1 LLESSGMEYTG
12 SQLKKIRLE
21 RNIPLVQVASATR
34 IRMAILQDLE
44 DEEYSELSS
53 TTQAKGFLRLYAQFL
68 GLPDRPEVQDTQG
81 SVETTQSTE
90 LTDTRSASETPEA
103 PSPEVVTRVVH
114 PDPLPK
120 ESSEQPFTATETTD
134 PTPEIVV
141 SESQKHLQ
149 AIGRELVARRRYLN
163 VSWDL
168 IEQETHIPR
177 EQLRNVERGDLDAF
191 FNPTKYKSV
200 LLSYTQ
206 FLNLD
211 TTAIMIRYA
220 DAMQKRRLEKNV
232 TKKRRL
238 QGVKVL
244 PASLVNLKRFFTL
257 DLFFGTLMILG
268 IVGFLVWGIS
278 RMSFGDDSPDI
289 TATLP
294 AVADILLAEITP
306 EAFEV
311 IETPEP
317 TQELLEVPTPTPFFT
332 SSEQSS
338 ALELVILIRQNT
350 WLRVISDGE
359 IVYQGRQA
367 PGNVL
372 TYAADE
378 SIELQTGNIAGLE
391 IIFNQ
396 NPYDNGVQKIGTAAR
411 LWFSDEGV
419 SELPIIDSETTE
431 EP

>member
-1 LLESSGMEYTG
+1 MLESSGMEYSG

-21 RNIPLVQVASATR
+21 RNIPLEQVASATR

-53 TTQAKGFLRLYAQFL
+53 TTQAKGFLRLYAKFL
-68 GLPDRPEVQDTQG
+68 GLSDKADVQDAHE
-81 SVETTQSTE
+81 SVETIQSTE
-90 LTDTRSASETPEA
+90 LRDITPASEAPKA
-103 PSPEVVTRVVH
+103 PSPEVVARVAQ

-134 PTPEIVV
+134 PTHEIVV
-141 SESQKHLQ
+141 SESQKDLQ

-163 VSWDL
+163 ISWDL
-168 IEQETHIPR
+168 IEQETHISR

-238 QGVKVL
+238 QGVKIL
-244 PASLVNLKRFFTL
+244 PPSLVNLKRFFTL

-278 RMSFGDDSPDI
+278 RMSFGNDSPDI

-332 SSEQSS
+332 GSEQSS

-396 NPYDNGVQKIGTAAR
+396 NPYDYGVQKLGTPAR

>member
-1 LLESSGMEYTG
+1 MLESSGMEYSG

-21 RNIPLVQVASATR
+21 RNIPLEQVASATR

-53 TTQAKGFLRLYAQFL
+53 TTQAKGFLRLYAKFL
-68 GLPDRPEVQDTQG
+68 GLPDRPVVQDAQE
-81 SVETTQSTE
+81 SVETIQSTE
-90 LTDTRSASETPEA
+90 LTDTTPASERPES
-103 PSPEVVTRVVH
+103 PSPEVVVRVVH

-120 ESSEQPFTATETTD
+120 ESPEQPLAATETTES
-134 PTPEIVV
+134 TPETVV
-141 SESQKHLQ
+141 SESQKELQ

-163 VSWDL
+163 ISWDL

-220 DAMQKRRLEKNV
+220 DAMQKRRLEKNI

-244 PASLVNLKRFFTL
+244 PPSLVNLKRFFTL

-278 RMSFGDDSPDI
+278 RMSFGDDSPEI

-294 AVADILLAEITP
+294 AVADILLAEITT
-306 EAFEV
+306 ETFEI

-317 TQELLEVPTPTPFFT
+317 TQELIEVPTPTPFFT
-332 SSEQSS
+332 GSEQSS
-338 ALELVILIRQNT
+338 PLELVILIRQNT

-396 NPYDNGVQKIGTAAR
+396 NPYDYGVQKLGTPSR

-419 SELPIIDSETTE
+419 SELPIIDSEATE

>member
-1 LLESSGMEYTG
+1 MLESSGMEYSG

-21 RNIPLVQVASATR
+21 RNIPLEQVASATR

-53 TTQAKGFLRLYAQFL
+53 TTQAKGFLRLYAKFL
-68 GLPDRPEVQDTQG
+68 GLSDRPEAQDAHE
-81 SVETTQSTE
+81 SVETIQSTE
-90 LTDTRSASETPEA
+90 LRDITPASEAPKA
-103 PSPEVVTRVVH
+103 PSPEVVARVAQ
-114 PDPLPK
+114 PESLPK

-141 SESQKHLQ
+141 SESQKDLQ

-163 VSWDL
+163 ISWDL

-244 PASLVNLKRFFTL
+244 PPSLVNLKRFFTL

-278 RMSFGDDSPDI
+278 RMSFGDDSPEI

-294 AVADILLAEITP
+294 AVADILLAEITT
-306 EAFEV
+306 ETFEI

-396 NPYDNGVQKIGTAAR
+396 NPYDYGVQKLGTPAR
-411 LWFSDEGV
+411 LWFSDDGV
-419 SELPIIDSETTE
+419 SELPIIDSEATE

>member
-1 LLESSGMEYTG
+1 MLESSGMEYSG

-21 RNIPLVQVASATR
+21 RNIPLEQVASATR

-53 TTQAKGFLRLYAQFL
+53 TTQAKGFLRLYAKFL
-68 GLPDRPEVQDTQG
+68 GLSDRPEAQDAHE
-81 SVETTQSTE
+81 SVETIQSTK
-90 LTDTRSASETPEA
+90 LRDITPASEAPKA
-103 PSPEVVTRVVH
+103 PSPEVVARVAQ

-134 PTPEIVV
+134 PTHEIVV
-141 SESQKHLQ
+141 SESQKDLQ

-163 VSWDL
+163 ISWDL
-168 IEQETHIPR
+168 IEQETHISR
-177 EQLRNVERGDLDAF
+177 EQLRNVERGDLDTF

-238 QGVKVL
+238 QGVKIL
-244 PASLVNLKRFFTL
+244 PPSLVNLKRFFTL

-278 RMSFGDDSPDI
+278 RMSFGDDSPEI

-294 AVADILLAEITP
+294 AVADILLAEITT
-306 EAFEV
+306 ETFEI

-317 TQELLEVPTPTPFFT
+317 TQELIEVPTPTPFFT
-332 SSEQSS
+332 GSEQSS

-350 WLRVISDGE
+350 WLRIISDGE
-359 IVYQGRQA
+359 VVYQGRQA

-396 NPYDNGVQKIGTAAR
+396 NPYDYGVQKLGTPAR

>member
-1 LLESSGMEYTG
+1 MLESSGMEYSG

-21 RNIPLVQVASATR
+21 RNIPLEQVASATR

-68 GLPDRPEVQDTQG
+68 GLPDRPEAQDVQE
-81 SVETTQSTE
+81 SVETIQSTE
-90 LTDTRSASETPEA
+90 LIDITPASETPEA
-103 PSPEVVTRVVH
+103 PSPDVVARVAQ

-120 ESSEQPFTATETTD
+120 ESPEQPFTATETTD

-141 SESQKHLQ
+141 SESQKDLQ

-244 PASLVNLKRFFTL
+244 PPSLVNLKRFFTL

-278 RMSFGDDSPDI
+278 RMSFGNDSPEI

-306 EAFEV
+306 ETFEI

-317 TQELLEVPTPTPFFT
+317 TQELLEVPTPTPFYT
-332 SSEQSS
+332 DSEQSS

-359 IVYQGRQA
+359 IVYQGRQS

-378 SIELQTGNIAGLE
+378 FIELQTGNIAGLE

-396 NPYDNGVQKIGTAAR
+396 SPYDYGIKNLGTPAR

-419 SELPIIDSETTE
+419 SELPIVELEATQN
-431 EP
+431 P

>member
-1 LLESSGMEYTG
+1 MLESSGMEYTG

-134 PTPEIVV
+134 PTHEIVV

-232 TKKRRL
+232 TKTASARRKGL
-238 QGVKVL
+238 AGISGKFETL
-244 PASLVNLKRFFTL
+244 FHLGSLLWNLDDPRNCRL
-257 DLFFGTLMILG
+257 
-268 IVGFLVWGIS
+268 LVWGIS

-359 IVYQGRQA
+359 VVYQGRQA

>member
-1 LLESSGMEYTG
+1 MLESSGMEYSG

-21 RNIPLVQVASATR
+21 RNIPLEQVASATR

-53 TTQAKGFLRLYAQFL
+53 TTQAKGFLRLYAKFL
-68 GLPDRPEVQDTQG
+68 GLPDRPESQDVKE
-81 SVETTQSTE
+81 SVETIQSTE
-90 LTDTRSASETPEA
+90 LTDTSSASERPEA
-103 PSPEVVTRVVH
+103 PSPEVVARTPQ
-114 PDPLPK
+114 PDTLPK
-120 ESSEQPFTATETTD
+120 ESPEKPLAATETTE

-141 SESQKHLQ
+141 SESQKDLQ

-163 VSWDL
+163 ISWDL

-232 TKKRRL
+232 TRKRRL
-238 QGVKVL
+238 QGVKIL
-244 PASLVNLKRFFTL
+244 PPFLVNLKRFFTL

-268 IVGFLVWGIS
+268 IVSFLVWGIS
-278 RMSFGDDSPDI
+278 RMSFGDNSPDI

-306 EAFEV
+306 EAFE
-311 IETPEP
+311 INETPEP
-317 TQELLEVPTPTPFFT
+317 TMEALEVPTPTPFYT
-332 SSEQSS
+332 NSEQSS
-338 ALELVILIRQNT
+338 ELELVILIRQNT
-350 WLRVISDGE
+350 WLRIISDGE

-396 NPYDNGVQKIGTAAR
+396 SPYDYGIKKLGTPAR
-411 LWFSDEGV
+411 LLFSDEGV
-419 SELPIIDSETTE
+419 SELPIIESETTE

>member
-1 LLESSGMEYTG
+1 
-12 SQLKKIRLE
+12 
-21 RNIPLVQVASATR
+21 
-34 IRMAILQDLE
+34 MAILQDLE

-53 TTQAKGFLRLYAQFL
+53 TTQAKGFLRLYAKFL
-68 GLPDRPEVQDTQG
+68 GLSDRPEAQDAHE
-81 SVETTQSTE
+81 SVETIQSTK
-90 LTDTRSASETPEA
+90 LRDITPASEAPKA
-103 PSPEVVTRVVH
+103 PSPVVVARVAQ
-114 PDPLPK
+114 PESLPK

-141 SESQKHLQ
+141 SESQKDLQ

-163 VSWDL
+163 ISWDL

-244 PASLVNLKRFFTL
+244 PPSLVNLKRFFTL

-278 RMSFGDDSPDI
+278 RMSFGDDSPEI

-294 AVADILLAEITP
+294 AVADILLAEITT
-306 EAFEV
+306 ETFEI

-317 TQELLEVPTPTPFFT
+317 TQELIEVPTPTPFSPAQSKVQRLNLSFSSVKT
-332 SSEQSS
+332 PGFASSAMVKSSIRDVRHQGMSLPMPPTNPLNSRPEISPGLRSFSTKSLMTTAYKSSERQPVFGFLTKVSLNCQSS
-338 ALELVILIRQNT
+338 TQKPLKNHKFSG
-350 WLRVISDGE
+350 RV
-359 IVYQGRQA
+359 
-367 PGNVL
+367 
-372 TYAADE
+372 
-378 SIELQTGNIAGLE
+378 
-391 IIFNQ
+391 
-396 NPYDNGVQKIGTAAR
+396 
-411 LWFSDEGV
+411 
-419 SELPIIDSETTE
+419 
-431 EP
+431 

>member
-1 LLESSGMEYTG
+1 
-12 SQLKKIRLE
+12 
-21 RNIPLVQVASATR
+21 
-34 IRMAILQDLE
+34 MAILQDLE

-53 TTQAKGFLRLYAQFL
+53 TTQAKGFLRLYAKFL
-68 GLPDRPEVQDTQG
+68 GLSDRPEAQDAHE
-81 SVETTQSTE
+81 SVETIQSTE
-90 LTDTRSASETPEA
+90 LRDITPASETPEA
-103 PSPEVVTRVVH
+103 PSPEVVARIAQ
-114 PDPLPK
+114 PDPIPK
-120 ESSEQPFTATETTD
+120 ESPEKPLFSNETTE

-141 SESQKHLQ
+141 SESQKELQ

-177 EQLRNVERGDLDAF
+177 EQLRNVERGDLDSF

-232 TKKRRL
+232 TRKRRL
-238 QGVKVL
+238 QGVKIL
-244 PASLVNLKRFFTL
+244 PPFLVNLKRFFTL

-278 RMSFGDDSPDI
+278 RMSFGDDYPQI

-306 EAFEV
+306 EAFEI

-332 SSEQSS
+332 GSEQSS

-350 WLRVISDGE
+350 WLRIINDGKV
-359 IVYQGRQA
+359 VYQGRQA

-396 NPYDNGVQKIGTAAR
+396 NPYDYGVQKLGTPAR